1 MIGSWASRHH
11 LSEKFISNS
20 NISVIEYKMEQTKG
34 IFPENMIDG
43 FWETIK
49 RHKLLIFIIV
59 VLVAIVALFETEKKE
74 KPTDTKKMEDIEKEE
89 DVEKALPKQLI
100 KPEPEPISVQSV
112 APITPVVSVQPVQV
126 PEVKVEQK

>member
-1 MIGSWASRHH
+1 
-11 LSEKFISNS
+11 
-20 NISVIEYKMEQTKG
+20 MEQTKG

-74 KPTDTKKMEDIEKEE
+74 KQDTKKMEDIEKEE

-100 KPEPEPISVQSV
+100 QPEPEPISVQSV

-126 PEVKVEQK
+126 PEVKAEQK